1 MSLDSF
7 GLANSGSLVQRSQ
20 NPRTVTSRARAFP
33 RRSLALKRAC
43 LASVFVAYV
52 PGPPST
58 PDTLTFFP
66 VAGS

>member
-7 GLANSGSLVQRSQ
+7 GLANNGSVVQRSQ
-20 NPRTVTSRARAFP
+20 NPRTVTSRAWAYP
-33 RRSLALKRAC
+33 RRSLAFRRAC
-43 LASVFVAYV
+43 LASVFVANV